1 MGLSDRQVHR
11 VTSMGF
17 CVVQRK
23 QKLRT
28 EHTLG
33 EDGLPLPKAELGK
46 KVKQLKATLAPEL
59 LFEVGTTASISSLSW
74 PRIEP

>member
-1 MGLSDRQVHR
+1 MGLSVLQVHR

-59 LFEVGTTASISSLSW
+59 LFEVGTTASISSFFSELASD
-74 PRIEP
+74 